1 MTEEQILCSQCNKD
15 LVMKFIELKDL
26 VFCSNQCLDTYI
38 TTMGQ
43 KKFFREY
50 GDVFVPGEGKG
61 WVPKYA
67 NDYIMMCARCAKKVS
82 DVCHENTQVSAAYH
96 DILGDSEEYRWCCH
110 ARFCLS
116 AALSDGTVPLETAL
130 KVQRYAEK
138 KAKENGV
145 RGVTTVIISRSFAD
159 LVQNSDYKKL
169 PENPPE
175 TQELDMSHFGACLL
189 CDEGFGRQCEEQVER
204 EFQLLDRAKELVNN
218 KLWCGHTTNVI
229 ADVLIDRENGE
240 ELAKKIIRF
249 ADQVAEEKGH
259 PSVITR
265 DLFIALGRMV

>member
-1 MTEEQILCSQCNKD
+1 MTEENILCSQCNKD

-82 DVCHENTQVSAAYH
+82 DVCHANTQVSAAYH

-116 AALSDGTVPLETAL
+116 AALSDGTVPMETART
-130 KVQRYAEK
+130 VQRYAEN
-138 KAKENGV
+138 KAREEGL
-145 RGVTTVIISRSFAD
+145 RGVTTVIISQSFAD
-159 LVQNSDYKKL
+159 LVHDTDYKNL
-169 PENPPE
+169 PEHPPE

-204 EFQLLDRAKELVNN
+204 EFQLLERAKGLVNN
-218 KLWCGHTTNVI
+218 KLWCGHTVNVI
-229 ADVLIDRENGE
+229 ADVLMDRENGE
-240 ELAKKIIRF
+240 DLAKKIIRY
-249 ADQVAEEKGH
+249 ADQVAAEKGH
-259 PSVITR
+259 PGVITR
-265 DLFIALGRMV
+265 DLFIAMGRMI

>member
-1 MTEEQILCSQCNKD
+1 MSADTILCSQCNKD
-15 LVMKFIELKDL
+15 LVMKFIEIKDL

-67 NDYIMMCARCAKKVS
+67 NDYIMMCTRCAKKVS
-82 DVCHENTQVSAAYH
+82 DVCHQNTQISAAYH

-116 AALSDGTVPLETAL
+116 AALSDGTVPIEKGL
-130 KVQRYAEK
+130 KVQRYAEQ
-138 KAKENGV
+138 KARDNGV
-145 RGVTTVIISRSFAD
+145 KGVTTVIFSRAFAD
-159 LVQNSDYKKL
+159 LAQNFDYKKL
-169 PENPPE
+169 QENPPE

-204 EFQLLDRAKELVNN
+204 EFQLLDRAKELVNS
-218 KLWCGHTTNVI
+218 KMWCGHTVNVI
-229 ADVLIDRENGE
+229 ADILMDRKDGE
-240 ELAKKIIRF
+240 ELAKKIIKF
-249 ADQVAEEKGH
+249 ANQVAAEKGH
-259 PSVITR
+259 PGVITR
-265 DLFIALGRMV
+265 DLFIALGRML